1 MFFDK
6 FRVFKT
12 ILDSPAEGGFSITPS
27 DDDLETATRAIY
39 VGGLGDLVIE
49 TISGD
54 TITFANVP
62 PGSIIPIRCKKVKA
76 ASTAENIVGLT

>member
-12 ILDSPAEGGFSITPS
+12 ILDSPAESAFTITPS
-27 DDDLETATRAIY
+27 DDDLETATRAVY
-39 VGGLGDLVIE
+39 VGTLGDLVVE

-54 TITFANVP
+54 TVTFANVP
-62 PGSIIPIRCKKVKA
+62 PGSILPIRCKKVKA
-76 ASTAENIVGLT
+76 ATTAEDIVGLT